1 MYKFDMIS
9 FMSFSDFFNSFFF
22 KWCQIS
28 LLSWQDDA
36 ITFLR
41 LAWLMIQESICP
53 SPFLAHLLF
62 SVYLSRTDHIFMV
75 DCSLLTIFPCWLAT
89 CQPPLATH
97 ISMIDYLL
105 YQLSSADHISIV
117 DCLITC
123 QLPLADNISMVHHR
137 DDYQALNILTNLRH
151 Q

>member
-1 MYKFDMIS
+1 
-9 FMSFSDFFNSFFF
+9 
-22 KWCQIS
+22 
-28 LLSWQDDA
+28 
-36 ITFLR
+36 
-41 LAWLMIQESICP
+41 
-53 SPFLAHLLF
+53 
-62 SVYLSRTDHIFMV
+62 
-75 DCSLLTIFPCWLAT
+75 
-89 CQPPLATH
+89 
-97 ISMIDYLL
+97 MIDYLL